1 MPGNG
6 ESAVMTVLGTAWDQ
20 CRDILHHRQARAILY
35 QYIHYVI
42 SLAHHLQ
49 LVLVINNLEGS
60 MKRALSILAAVIVVS
75 IFASPAGAV
84 LITPDVVS
92 WANGVRLNE
101 GNSVNYT
108 HNILDNGFTVG
119 EEINWAT
126 MSFNIYDLDG
136 ENGDAHGSFLWWS
149 WDYREFAR
157 LNTDGVI
164 SERFEIDNG
173 STIALTLDAVA
184 RLESDGILNVTLR
197 AVDGDFRLY
206 SSTLEA
212 DYTPAQGSAPV
223 PEPATLLLLGS
234 GLLGLAGF
242 RKKNS

>member
-1 MPGNG
+1 
-6 ESAVMTVLGTAWDQ
+6 
-20 CRDILHHRQARAILY
+20 
-35 QYIHYVI
+35 
-42 SLAHHLQ
+42 
-49 LVLVINNLEGS
+49 

-75 IFASPAGAV
+75 LLASPAGAV
-84 LITPDVVS
+84 LITPDVVN
-92 WANGVRLNE
+92 WASGVRLNE

-108 HNILDNGFTVG
+108 HNILDNGFTLG
-119 EEINWAT
+119 DNINWAT
-126 MSFNIYDLDG
+126 MSFSINDLDCLW
-136 ENGDAHGSFLWWS
+136 GDFHLWFL
-149 WDYREFAR
+149 DFREFAR

-173 STIALTLDAVA
+173 STIGLTLDAVA

-234 GLLGLAGF
+234 GLLGLASF